1 MIVFDFRSFCSSFK
15 NIFRSMNRSPAQIP
29 MFNISTITFNR
40 LYSIARRNSHGQ
52 SCPRFV
58 SNRWSINSTVK
69 RLRKMKRVLE
79 LPDPCFEG
87 VSYVFS
93 SHRAWRIATYCLS
106 NDLFEFS
113 PPVTSDH
120 RLPTTRLH
128 SSIDTNINLYR
139 STYESNSIFRMDT
152 INETRFRLKSDF
164 LQKVRLICLFLFT
177 E

>member
-15 NIFRSMNRSPAQIP
+15 NIFRSMNRSPAPIP

-58 SNRWSINSTVK
+58 SNRWSTNSTVK
-69 RLRKMKRVLE
+69 RLKKMKRVLE

-113 PPVTSDH
+113 PPVTSH
-120 RLPTTRLH
+120 RIVDKIALV
-128 SSIDTNINLYR
+128 DINLYR

>member
-15 NIFRSMNRSPAQIP
+15 NIFRSMNRSPAPIP

-58 SNRWSINSTVK
+58 SNRWSTNSTVK

-93 SHRAWRIATYCLS
+93 SHCAWRIATYCLS

-113 PPVTSDH
+113 PPVTSH
-120 RLPTTRLH
+120 RIVDKIALV
-128 SSIDTNINLYR
+128 DINLYR

>member
-58 SNRWSINSTVK
+58 SNRWSTNSTVK

-113 PPVTSDH
+113 PPVTSH
-120 RLPTTRLH
+120 RIVDKIALV
-128 SSIDTNINLYR
+128 DINLYR

>member
-1 MIVFDFRSFCSSFK
+1 
-15 NIFRSMNRSPAQIP
+15 MNRSPAQIP

-40 LYSIARRNSHGQ
+40 LYSIARCNSHGQ

-58 SNRWSINSTVK
+58 SNRWSTNSTVK

-113 PPVTSDH
+113 PPVTSH
-120 RLPTTRLH
+120 RIVDKIALV
-128 SSIDTNINLYR
+128 DINLYR

>member
-15 NIFRSMNRSPAQIP
+15 NIFRSMNRSPAPIP

-58 SNRWSINSTVK
+58 SNRWSTNSTVK

-113 PPVTSDH
+113 PPVTSH
-120 RLPTTRLH
+120 RIVVYQRQDCTRR
-128 SSIDTNINLYR
+128 SIPI
-139 STYESNSIFRMDT
+139 SIYIVRLT
-152 INETRFRLKSDF
+152 SQTRFF
-164 LQKVRLICLFLFT
+164 EWIQ
-177 E
+177 